1 MSRHDGRTGVIAAF
15 SVLLALLLTVVKLP
29 ETLGVV
35 RPAFILLVLA
45 YWAQAA
51 PRYAGLFVAWSLG
64 LLLDV
69 FYAGMLGQHA
79 LALVVSVYAVMRLR
93 SALRMSP
100 LWQQCLMLMVVV
112 MLYEFILFWMDGVA
126 GRSADPWYRW
136 VPVLTTPLFWPPL
149 HVFVQG
155 LQGRRH

>member
-1 MSRHDGRTGVIAAF
+1 MSRHDRRTDAIAAF
-15 SVLLALLLTVVKLP
+15 SLLLGLLLSLVKLP

-35 RPAFILLVLA
+35 RPAFLLLVLA
-45 YWAQAA
+45 YWTQVA
-51 PRYAGLFVAWSLG
+51 PRYAGLFAAWGLG

-69 FYAGMLGQHA
+69 IYAGMLGQHA
-79 LALVVSVYAVMRLR
+79 LALVVSVYAVMRMR

-112 MLYEFILFWMDGVA
+112 VLYEFILFWMDGVA

-136 VPVLTTPLFWPPL
+136 VPVLTTPLFWPLL
-149 HVFVQG
+149 HLLVQS

>member
-1 MSRHDGRTGVIAAF
+1 MSRYDRRTDFIAAI
-15 SVLLALLLTVVKLP
+15 SLVLAVVLTLMKLP
-29 ETLGVV
+29 ETLAVA
-35 RPAFILLVLA
+35 RPAFLLLVLA

-51 PRYAGLFVAWSLG
+51 PRYAGLFVAWGLG

-69 FYAGMLGQHA
+69 AYAGMIGQHA
-79 LALVVSVYAVMRLR
+79 LALVVSVYAVVRMR

-112 MLYEFILFWMDGVA
+112 VLYEFILFWMDGVA

-149 HVFVQG
+149 HLLVQS
-155 LQGRRH
+155 LQGRRR